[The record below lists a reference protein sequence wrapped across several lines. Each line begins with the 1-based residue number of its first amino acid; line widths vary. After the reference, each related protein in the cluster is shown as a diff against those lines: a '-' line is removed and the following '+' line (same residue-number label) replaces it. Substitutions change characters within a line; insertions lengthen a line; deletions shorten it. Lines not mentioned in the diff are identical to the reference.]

1 MPQNWREGFLKPI
14 TDEVE
19 CHHREEDGEPNV
31 DSHH

>member
-19 CHHREEDGEPNV
+19 CHHREEDGE
-31 DSHH
+31 